1 MRFQLVLEH
10 IAGDKEIPF
19 NYQYLLTGATYGI
32 LSRADGEY
40 ASFLHEQGYPINNK
54 TFKLFTFSDLRCS
67 FKPNGDR
74 MRLVSKQ
81 VSLIVSFHLPRA
93 AETFI
98 KGLFLEQE
106 VPLFDRKSKAVFR
119 ISQVESMA
127 SPFVGRDSSEVAE
140 YPFTLLSPVLVS
152 KKDMEGKHQYLS
164 PLDADFIPILLG
176 NWKSKYAAINGSN
189 NVEEVFRDSS
199 ATVVFDHG
207 APKSRLIKVRANS
220 PEETSLKAWYNFK
233 LKLKASNEALEVVYN
248 CGVGSYNSLG
258 LGCVGYGK
266 P

>member
-1 MRFQLVLEH
+1 MRFNLNLEH
-10 IAGDKEIPF
+10 ISGNLEIPF
-19 NYQYLLTGATYGI
+19 NYKYLLSGAIYGI

-40 ASFLHEQGYPINNK
+40 ASFLHEQGYRINNK

-74 MRLVSKQ
+74 MRLVSKD
-81 VSLIVSFHLPRA
+81 VSLTVSFHLPQA

-98 KGLFLEQE
+98 KGLFLEQD
-106 VPLFDRKSKAVFR
+106 VSLFDRKSKAVFH

-127 SPFVGRDSSEVAE
+127 SPFNGKDSSEITE

-152 KKDMEGKHQYLS
+152 KKDIKGRHQYLS
-164 PLDADFIPILLG
+164 PLDADFIPILLA
-176 NWKSKYAAINGSN
+176 NWRSKFAAIYGGDKA
-189 NVEEVFRDSS
+189 EYDFQDSS
-199 ATVVFDHG
+199 AAVIFDYG
-207 APKSRLIKVRANS
+207 APKSRLIRVKANS
-220 PEETSLKAWYNFK
+220 QEETSLKTWYNFK
-233 LKLKASNEALEVVYN
+233 LKLKGTNEALEVVYD

-258 LGCVGYGK
+258 MGCVGYVK